1 MRTPVFGSATAETS
15 AMGRLVPPPVCAQL
29 DSVVWNLAAFRNAL
43 QPLPAPDQTV
53 SEARWLAPSR
63 FRLVPPTAITLGSA
77 AGYCAP
83 KPESPVEAVMAT
95 KGCLNADDPP
105 ESSPPP

>member
-1 MRTPVFGSATAETS
+1 MRAPVFGSATAETS
-15 AMGRLVPPPVCAQL
+15 AMARFVPQPVAAQL
-29 DSVVWNLAAFRNAL
+29 DSLVWNLAAFRKAL
-43 QPLPAPDQTV
+43 QPLPAPAQTL
-53 SEARWLAPSR
+53 SEARWFAPSR
-63 FRLVPPTAITLGSA
+63 FSVVPPTAITLGSA

-95 KGCLNADDPP
+95 NGCLNAEDPP